1 MKKTKEQILKDCT
14 NEHDR
19 KLLIKG
25 FDRGEKIY
33 NKSRLLLG
41 IALFFL
47 VVSIFGVVVLENE
60 YFLFS
65 FIPVFPLLIWSQVNI
80 LKGSGLI

>member
-1 MKKTKEQILKDCT
+1 MKKTKEQILRDCS

-25 FDRGEKIY
+25 FNRWEKTH
-33 NKSRLLLG
+33 NKARILMLIATFFTLVG
-41 IALFFL
+41 IAGLCL
-47 VVSIFGVVVLENE
+47 GNN

-65 FIPVFPLLIWSQVNI
+65 FIPVFPLLIWAQINVLNSV
-80 LKGSGLI
+80 GLI

>member
-1 MKKTKEQILKDCT
+1 MKKKEQILKDCT

-25 FDRGEKIY
+25 FDRWEKIH

-41 IALFFL
+41 ITLFFL
-47 VVSIFGVVVLENE
+47 VVGIFGVIVLENN

-65 FIPVFPLLIWSQVNI
+65 FIPIFPLLIWAQYKI